1 MQRTNTLIAES
12 EEEMKSPFL
21 KVKEQSEKAG
31 IKLSI
36 QKMNIM
42 ASNTFTLWQTDGQT
56 MDTVTSFI
64 FLPSKIT
71 VVGGFS
77 MQLKDACSS
86 EEKL

>member
-1 MQRTNTLIAES
+1 M
-12 EEEMKSPFL
+12 
-21 KVKEQSEKAG
+21 KVKEESEKAG

-42 ASNTFTLWQTDGQT
+42 ASNTFTLWQIDGQT

-71 VVGGFS
+71 AVSGFS

>member
-1 MQRTNTLIAES
+1 M
-12 EEEMKSPFL
+12 

-31 IKLSI
+31 RKLSI